1 MIRYFVEHLD
11 LFGKAFMEHLYLVF
25 ITLFFSL
32 ILASFLSCLILRRKW
47 VSNLVVQIFSAVY
60 SIPSLALFAIL
71 IPLFGLGNRTA
82 VLVLVVYN
90 QYLLIRNILAGI
102 WNIDATVL
110 EAGYGM
116 GMSRWQLA
124 RIIQI
129 PLAMPSILTGIR
141 LAVISTTGIAT
152 IAATINAGGLGTVL
166 FSGLRTMN
174 VYKIVWGTILSMV
187 IALSADVGL
196 KKLEKL
202 WREKGEAGG
211 KQ

>member
-124 RIIQI
+124 RMIQI
-129 PLAMPSILTGIR
+129 PLAMPSILTGDIHYGNCHNCR
-141 LAVISTTGIAT
+141 HYQCRRPWYRIIFGTAYHECVQNCMGNHIKYGDSTECRCGSEKAGKAVERK
-152 IAATINAGGLGTVL
+152 GG
-166 FSGLRTMN
+166 SR
-174 VYKIVWGTILSMV
+174 
-187 IALSADVGL
+187 
-196 KKLEKL
+196 
-202 WREKGEAGG
+202 R
-211 KQ
+211 